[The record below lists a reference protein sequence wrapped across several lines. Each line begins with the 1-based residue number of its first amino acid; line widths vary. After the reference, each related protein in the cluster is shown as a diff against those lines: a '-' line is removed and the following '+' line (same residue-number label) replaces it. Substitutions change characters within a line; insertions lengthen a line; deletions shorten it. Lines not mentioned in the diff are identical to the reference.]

1 MSEINNDLNEAPEVE
16 KTEEPVAEVKAEVVE
31 TPAEPVTEAVVEP
44 VVEPVVEKK
53 AKKES
58 KAAPVAEGEK
68 VALFSERNINWAGVG
83 KLVAGY
89 NLVSKTDADKWLSGK
104 LKVRLATPEEIATKV
119 AK

>member
-16 KTEEPVAEVKAEVVE
+16 KTEEPAVEVKAEVVE
-31 TPAEPVTEAVVEP
+31 TPAEPVAEP
-44 VVEPVVEKK
+44 IAEPVVEKK

-58 KAAPVAEGEK
+58 KAAPAVDGEK
-68 VALFSERNINWAGVG
+68 VAIFSERNIAWAEVG

-89 NLVSKTDADKWLSGK
+89 NLVSKADADKWLSGK
-104 LKVRLATPEEIATKV
+104 LKVRLATPEEIASKV